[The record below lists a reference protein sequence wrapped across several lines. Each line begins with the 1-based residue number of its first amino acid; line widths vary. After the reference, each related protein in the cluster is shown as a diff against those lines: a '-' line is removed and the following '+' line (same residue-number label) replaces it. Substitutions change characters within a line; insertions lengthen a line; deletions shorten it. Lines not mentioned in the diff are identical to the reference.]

1 MKNNYKLDY
10 FQKAALRNQYKIL
23 KLLYPFLDKSEGR
36 YQQYK
41 YEYYIDMLN
50 LNLTTL
56 YPELF
61 NGGPELPEKIQLE
74 VLEIMELFDVMEASY
89 YQLTADEKEK
99 IDQAKVVF
107 NGFSESDQYYEEI
120 KDFLMALLKSEE
132 FEDRPGVRVVSE
144 DMLGYPAPEPM
155 AALYK
160 QMLGRLEALKARPG
174 FTGRMLTVEELLYLT
189 EGYEDAPALET
200 VH

>member
-1 MKNNYKLDY
+1 MKNNYTLDY
-10 FQKAALRNQYKIL
+10 FQKAVLRNQYKIL

-61 NGGPELPEKIQLE
+61 NGGPELPREVQIE

-107 NGFSESDQYYEEI
+107 NGFSESDKYYEEI
-120 KDFLMALLKSEE
+120 KGFFMALLRSED
-132 FEDRPGVRVVSE
+132 FEDMPGLRVISE
-144 DMLGYPAPEPM
+144 DMLGYPPAEPM
-155 AALYK
+155 MPIYK
-160 QMLGRLEALKARPG
+160 QMLGRYEVLKGRPG
-174 FTGRMLTVEELLYLT
+174 YNGQALSLHDLLYLT
-189 EGYEDAPALET
+189 SNFDDPPAVSRL
-200 VH
+200 H

>member
-1 MKNNYKLDY
+1 MTNKYQLDY
-10 FQKAALRNQYKIL
+10 FQKAVLRNQYKIL
-23 KLLYPFLDKSEGR
+23 KLLYPFLDKEQGR

-61 NGGPELPEKIQLE
+61 NGGPELPREVQLE

-107 NGFSESDQYYEEI
+107 NGFSESDKYYEEI
-120 KDFLMALLKSEE
+120 KGFFMALLRSED
-132 FEDRPGVRVVSE
+132 FEDMPGLRVISE
-144 DMLGYPAPEPM
+144 DMLCYPPAEPM
-155 AALYK
+155 MPIYK
-160 QMLGRLEALKARPG
+160 QMLGRYEVLRGRPG
-174 FTGRMLTVEELLYLT
+174 YNGQVLSLHDLLYLT
-189 EGYEDAPALET
+189 EDFDEAPPVSRL
-200 VH
+200 H